1 MSQQELLKTVVTRLD
16 QLAVPYM
23 LTGSV
28 ASSLHGEPRS
38 SHDIDLVVD
47 LSSQRIDSIVAAF
60 PAPRFFLN
68 RASVLEAVRN
78 RRMFNLLDQETG
90 DKVDFWLMTDS
101 AFDASRFSR
110 RVSVPYE
117 DVSVTLSSP
126 EDTIIAKLRW
136 AKLSGGSERQL
147 QDALRVYELQCARLD
162 GTYIEKWVREL
173 QVEELWRQLLAEAK
187 PLN

>member
-1 MSQQELLKTVVTRLD
+1 MSQHELLKTVVTQLDRL
-16 QLAVPYM
+16 AIPYM

-28 ASSLHGEPRS
+28 ASSLQGEPRS

-47 LSSQRIDSIVAAF
+47 LSAQQINSVLAAF
-60 PAPRFFLN
+60 PAPRFFLS

-90 DKVDFWLMTDS
+90 DKVDFWPITDS
-101 AFDASRFSR
+101 AFDVSRFSR

-117 DVSVTLSSP
+117 DVMVTLSSP

-147 QDALRVYELQCARLD
+147 RDAIRVYELQSARLD
-162 GTYIEKWVREL
+162 GNYLERWVREL